1 MQTFFTTTSRS
12 LKGRPTTHQPSGGA
26 FTSTPGEFIGGHART
41 QDERMAALARIKSMS
56 AADFAR
62 RDQEIKNSKRKGKE
76 QKKKDTDIGAA
87 WLREHAPRVPKKA
100 AQTEIDPLDA
110 AEENIVDI
118 DDIDVDAIDTDGGVR
133 GYGYEDEDADDAGYE
148 TDVDEPAAIDDLISR
163 RESRARADRWNRP
176 ALGFENGVPLG
187 IGTAD
192 ICARGQDRTKS
203 KPEMT
208 RANEARDFQRIRQSS
223 YPTDGYDYKALC
235 YLCDPSLSKKQ
246 IGDKLGR
253 DPRAIRY
260 AAKRIRQQ
268 FAAGKFRTR
277 RGAGAAGIDM
287 NDRAEVGAW
296 LTQPLPVAKCGRKKG
311 TTKTPKKIRIRIPAR
326 LRLAP
331 LVAVVSASAP
341 RPYKPRRPRTRWVDP
356 AQVDMFAFDMAA

>member
-1 MQTFFTTTSRS
+1 MQNLFTIPSRPH
-12 LKGRPTTHQPSGGA
+12 KGRPTTHQPS
-26 FTSTPGEFIGGHART
+26 STPGEFIGGHART
-41 QDERMAALARIKSMS
+41 QAERLEALARIKAKS

-62 RDQEIKNSKRKGKE
+62 RDQEIKNSKRKGKDG
-76 QKKKDTDIGAA
+76 KKSKKDTDIGAA
-87 WLREHAPRVPKKA
+87 WLRKHAPRVSKKA
-100 AQTEIDPLDA
+100 TQTDPDPLDA
-110 AEENIVDI
+110 PDESVINI
-118 DDIDVDAIDTDGGVR
+118 DDIDVDAIDIDGGGR
-133 GYGYEDEDADDAGYE
+133 GYDGEDEDADDTGYE
-148 TDVDEPAAIDDLISR
+148 TDEPAAIDVLMSF

-208 RANEARDFQRIRQSS
+208 RADEAREFQRIRQA
-223 YPTDGYDYKALC
+223 YPIDGYDYKVLC
-235 YLCDPSLSKKQ
+235 YLCDPDLSKAQ
-246 IGDKLGR
+246 IAKKLGR

-277 RGAGAAGIDM
+277 RGAGATGINMD
-287 NDRAEVGAW
+287 DRAEVVSW
-296 LTQPLPVAKCGRKKG
+296 LTKPLPVAKCGRKKKCVV
-311 TTKTPKKIRIRIPAR
+311 TKTPKKIRIPAR

-341 RPYKPRRPRTRWVDP
+341 RPYRPRRPRTRFVDP
-356 AQVDMFAFDMAA
+356 GQVDMFAFDMAA